1 MKPIGK
7 LHGDG
12 TAIYTL
18 HYKKDKN
25 ASNEYRFFLQRIK
38 AVTHWKEK
46 YLFQILS
53 EMKHIHAEIGCN
65 ETTAG
70 SSKRKLKSSQYP

>member
-1 MKPIGK
+1 MNPIGK

-38 AVTHWKEK
+38 AVTH
-46 YLFQILS
+46 
-53 EMKHIHAEIGCN
+53 
-65 ETTAG
+65 
-70 SSKRKLKSSQYP
+70 